1 MLYNPRW
8 KRSSEIYKRED
19 PYAFGLGKR
28 DSYPVKQSKRD
39 PYAFGLGKRAFWY
52 FTKRGVLEAEP
63 KRDQY
68 AFGLGKEA
76 AS

>member
-28 DSYPVKQSKRD
+28 DSYSLSQTKMDPYAFGLGKRTLWYLSKRGLLDVEQRRD
-39 PYAFGLGKRAFWY
+39 PYAFGLGK
-52 FTKRGVLEAEP
+52 
-63 KRDQY
+63 
-68 AFGLGKEA
+68 
-76 AS
+76 

>member
-28 DSYPVKQSKRD
+28 DSHPANQSKRD
-39 PYAFGLGKRAFWY
+39 PYAFGLGKRVLWY
-52 FTKRGVLEAEP
+52 LSKQGLLEADQ
-63 KRDQY
+63 KRDPY
-68 AFGLGKEA
+68 AFGLGK
-76 AS
+76 